1 MWLGNPQEN
10 DEMKPIWSMINEIPF
25 ESVWDDASDW
35 LPLPLKG
42 ESTRASFV
50 YRDDNETVGEA
61 KIEDWEEGR
70 PRW

>member
-1 MWLGNPQEN
+1 
-10 DEMKPIWSMINEIPF
+10 MINEIPF